1 MAILGLDR
9 RKIWR
14 YNDIWSSKTE
24 AHLRSA
30 APQIIFILGGFTME
44 DSNDKVYG
52 ILSYIGI
59 LVLVPLLAGKTQF
72 AKFHAN
78 QGLVLFIADIIFA
91 VIINI
96 SVFVLSLI
104 PFVGAAIGGI
114 ISGVFGLGIFI
125 LMIMGIV
132 NAVNGEMKPLPI
144 IGGIKLIK

>member
-1 MAILGLDR
+1 
-9 RKIWR
+9 
-14 YNDIWSSKTE
+14 
-24 AHLRSA
+24 
-30 APQIIFILGGFTME
+30 ME

-78 QGLVLFIADIIFA
+78 QGLVLFIADI
-91 VIINI
+91 VLGVCI
-96 SVFVLSLI
+96 SITTLVLSPLGV
-104 PFVGAAIGGI
+104 VGSILGGI
-114 ISGVFGLGIFI
+114 VSGVLGLCI
-125 LMIMGIV
+125 LIMAILGIV